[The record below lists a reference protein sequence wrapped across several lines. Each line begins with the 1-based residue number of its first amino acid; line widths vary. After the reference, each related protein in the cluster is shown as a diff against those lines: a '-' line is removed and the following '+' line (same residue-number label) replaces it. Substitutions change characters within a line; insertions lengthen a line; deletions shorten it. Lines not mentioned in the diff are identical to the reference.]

1 MVCINNSSTSLKITA
16 YVTLCGCYGYQPLW
30 HPVQCRPDLAATV
43 IVRGRHSIETLP
55 CKLGPIIVSVHH
67 LPHLPVIVAL
77 DRTNGWDEWRR
88 GGGGEREREGGR
100 RRRKGGRGGGGGG
113 RERKIGTTGGT
124 EKMVFL
130 TFLYSSLPTL
140 CSASTSAGLFW
151 GVTMDP
157 ADSSLSVT
165 FPNTVL
171 LMSMLLGRP
180 GDWS

>member
-1 MVCINNSSTSLKITA
+1 MGGMSGGGEEEEK
-16 YVTLCGCYGYQPLW
+16 G
-30 HPVQCRPDLAATV
+30 RE
-43 IVRGRHSIETLP
+43 RG
-55 CKLGPIIVSVHH
+55 
-67 LPHLPVIVAL
+67 
-77 DRTNGWDEWRR
+77 
-88 GGGGEREREGGR
+88 GGGGERE
-100 RRRKGGRGGGGGG
+100 
-113 RERKIGTTGGT
+113 IGTTGGT

>member
-16 YVTLCGCYGYQPLW
+16 YITLCGCYGYQPLW

-88 GGGGEREREGGR
+88 GGGGERE
-100 RRRKGGRGGGGGG
+100 
-113 RERKIGTTGGT
+113 IGTTGGT